1 MIQRNAKILDQTRLK
16 RYAKNRKTTF
26 YVVDTK
32 KYITLCYNGILNKK
46 TDMKKCYIIMYD
58 LRVPGRNYSQLYD
71 AIKSY
76 QIWGKIT
83 ESTWAIVTEADH
95 VSIRNY
101 LMQFID
107 SNDRIMVIRSG
118 QHAAWNNTL
127 ANNEWLQK
135 NLIL

>member
-1 MIQRNAKILDQTRLK
+1 
-16 RYAKNRKTTF
+16 
-26 YVVDTK
+26 
-32 KYITLCYNGILNKK
+32 
-46 TDMKKCYIIMYD
+46 MKKCYIIMYD
-58 LRVPGRNYSQLYD
+58 LRAPGRNYAQLYD